1 MNWLPFKVATQ
12 LIHVQMVDVHTVNIF
27 LFRYKRILVI
37 VSHSQD
43 FLNGVCT
50 NIIHMQD
57 AALKYYGV
65 C

>member
-1 MNWLPFKVATQ
+1 M
-12 LIHVQMVDVHTVNIF
+12 QMVYVHTVNVF

>member
-1 MNWLPFKVATQ
+1 M
-12 LIHVQMVDVHTVNIF
+12 
-27 LFRYKRILVI
+27 I

-57 AALKYYGV
+57 KVLKYYGV
-65 C
+65 CTVQKVYLDHL